1 MIVQCQHVFA
11 LLLRLPELLLARKN
25 CSSVV
30 TLSLYSSAHAM
41 LMLMVIMILI
51 TSLFQFL
58 VVESE
63 GRDGLN
69 IPITCVPE
77 RGYLNP
83 KLYLTER
90 LAARG
95 HRVTLAVGDERGA
108 EKSSTI

>member
-1 MIVQCQHVFA
+1 MIVQCQHVFT

-41 LMLMVIMILI
+41 LMSMVIMILI

-69 IPITCVPE
+69 TFVPE

-95 HRVTLAVGDERGA
+95 HRVTLAVGDERRA